1 MGGRSRPERRR
12 RKGWLRGL
20 RLCWRRLSATHII
33 ILLIALVLLQGVLF
47 WICERG
53 RNPEISQG
61 PLGPLEA
68 LWAIAIFLF
77 SGADFAPVTL
87 GGRILAVIGILE
99 GMTLLST
106 VIASLTVLQLR
117 GRKGAAGE
125 MKDHIIILGW
135 TTKTRRLI
143 QQLQSE
149 DLKNV
154 RPLVLVADLAE
165 NPLPDLDVV
174 FVSGDPTRDETL
186 LRAGIGEAY
195 GAIVLADL
203 LHPDPDART
212 LLITLAVEH
221 LNPEVYTTVEV
232 VDPENVHHFR
242 HAHVDEVVCLNQF
255 SQYLIL
261 QSSVSHGL
269 SRLFASLLSFGEG
282 DEIYRVPVP
291 AAYIG
296 QTFRQAFMDMGERLK
311 IILLAVERGDRLAI
325 NPKEDDPLQ
334 EGDYLFV
341 VAPNEPTFDEVHP
354 SGMG

>member
-1 MGGRSRPERRR
+1 MKGRSRSRDRRGKR
-12 RKGWLRGL
+12 WLKDL
-20 RLCWRRLSATHII
+20 RTLWRHLSAGHIVV
-33 ILLIALVLLQGVLF
+33 LLVALILLQGVLF
-47 WICERG
+47 WLCERDH
-53 RNPEISQG
+53 NPEISQG
-61 PLGPLEA
+61 PVGTLEA

-106 VIASLTVLQLR
+106 VVASLTVLQLR
-117 GRKGAAGE
+117 GRKGAVEE

-165 NPLPDLDVV
+165 NPVPDLDVA
-174 FVSGDPTRDETL
+174 FVGGDPTRDETL
-186 LRAGIGEAY
+186 LRAGIREAY
-195 GAIVLADL
+195 GAIVLADP

-212 LLITLAVEH
+212 LLTALAVEH
-221 LNPEVYTTVEV
+221 LNPEIYTTVEV
-232 VDPENVHHFR
+232 VDPDNVHHFR
-242 HAHVDEVVCLNQF
+242 HANVDEVVCLNQF
-255 SQYLIL
+255 SEYLIL

-291 AAYIG
+291 AAYVG
-296 QTFRQAFMDMGERLK
+296 WTFRQAFVDMGERLQM
-311 IILLAVERGDRLAI
+311 ILLAVEQGDHLMI
-325 NPKEDDPLQ
+325 NPKEDILLR

-341 VAPNEPTFDEVHP
+341 VAPSEPAFDGLHP
-354 SGMG
+354 SEVG